1 MQDRFK
7 FRAVLHQNKYE
18 EYRLEKFS
26 HQRVFDVMSINLGI
40 EYSTIEIIA
49 EYPNGDWAVRE
60 IDDKDIDLIQC
71 TGLKDHNNN
80 LIYEGDIIVIPNQ
93 YPFYDYKNKEDMK
106 QDLNST
112 EGEIK
117 GESILNY
124 IGIVEWIYSQ
134 WQYVYHCV
142 NPKKRGISEGVN
154 KGLNDFGFD
163 ETRNTC
169 YEVIGNIY
177 ENTELLR
184 EGNNAR

>member
-7 FRAVLHQNKYE
+7 FRAWNTLVKEFSYFDKPEMQIGTGGFDNGLIFPLSENSNLYMGKYSE
-18 EYRLEKFS
+18 PQF
-26 HQRVFDVMSINLGI
+26 
-40 EYSTIEIIA
+40 
-49 EYPNGDWAVRE
+49 
-60 IDDKDIDLIQC
+60 C
-71 TGLKDHNNN
+71 TGLKDKNGK

-106 QDLNST
+106 QDLNFT

-142 NPKKRGISEGVN
+142 NPKKRGISEGGN
-154 KGLNDFGFD
+154 QGLNDFGFD

-177 ENTELLR
+177 ENPELIKDG
-184 EGNNAR
+184 E

>member
-1 MQDRFK
+1 MTDKVNKEEIMQDRFK
-7 FRAVLHQNKYE
+7 FRAFGHSSKKMISISDLSARDFYYGIFVDN
-18 EYRLEKFS
+18 RLLEHYFGKG
-26 HQRVFDVMSINLGI
+26 V
-40 EYSTIEIIA
+40 YTIM
-49 EYPNGDWAVRE
+49 
-60 IDDKDIDLIQC
+60 QC
-71 TGLKDHNNN
+71 TGLKDKNGK
-80 LIYEGDIIVIPNQ
+80 LIYAGDIIVIPNQ

-154 KGLNDFGFD
+154 QGLNDFGFD

-169 YEVIGNIY
+169 YEVVGNIY
-177 ENTELLR
+177 ENPELL
-184 EGNNAR
+184 ENK

>member
-1 MQDRFK
+1 MQDRF
-7 FRAVLHQNKYE
+7 RY
-18 EYRLEKFS
+18 
-26 HQRVFDVMSINLGI
+26 RVFDNDDRKMHDVIFLNYENNSVEWYNDNNKKRAAFI
-40 EYSTIEIIA
+40 EEVPT
-49 EYPNGDWAVRE
+49 
-60 IDDKDIDLIQC
+60 LQC

-154 KGLNDFGFD
+154 QGLNDFGFD
-163 ETRNTC
+163 ETENTC

-177 ENTELLR
+177 ENPELLR

>member
-1 MQDRFK
+1 MQDRFR
-7 FRAVLHQNKYE
+7 FRY
-18 EYRLEKFS
+18 
-26 HQRVFDVMSINLGI
+26 RVFDNDDRKMHDVIFLNYENNSVEWYNDNNKKRAAFI
-40 EYSTIEIIA
+40 EEVPT
-49 EYPNGDWAVRE
+49 
-60 IDDKDIDLIQC
+60 LQC

-142 NPKKRGISEGVN
+142 NPKKLGISEGIN
-154 KGLNDFGFD
+154 QGLNDFGFD
-163 ETRNTC
+163 ETENTC

-177 ENTELLR
+177 ENPELL
-184 EGNNAR
+184 EVTNKIKENK

>member
-7 FRAVLHQNKYE
+7 FRYVFTKDFGGKTGICYKMPIFDLDTITDENFNKIVKSYTD
-18 EYRLEKFS
+18 YGYTLVSKC
-26 HQRVFDVMSINLGI
+26 
-40 EYSTIEIIA
+40 
-49 EYPNGDWAVRE
+49 
-60 IDDKDIDLIQC
+60 QC
-71 TGLKDHNNN
+71 TGLKDKNGKF
-80 LIYEGDIIVIPNQ
+80 IYEGDIIVIPNQ

-142 NPKKRGISEGVN
+142 NPKKRGISEGIN
-154 KGLNDFGFD
+154 QGLNDFGFD
-163 ETRNTC
+163 ETENTC

-177 ENTELLR
+177 ENPKLIKDGE
-184 EGNNAR
+184 

>member
-1 MQDRFK
+1 MEDRF
-7 FRAVLHQNKYE
+7 RY
-18 EYRLEKFS
+18 
-26 HQRVFDVMSINLGI
+26 RVFDNDDRKMHDVIFLNYENNSVEWYNDNNKKRAAFI
-40 EYSTIEIIA
+40 EEVPT
-49 EYPNGDWAVRE
+49 
-60 IDDKDIDLIQC
+60 LQC
-71 TGLKDHNNN
+71 SGLKDKNGK
-80 LIYEGDIIVIPNQ
+80 LIYEGDIIVIPKQ

-142 NPKKRGISEGVN
+142 NPEKRGISEGVN
-154 KGLNDFGFD
+154 RGLNDFGFD

-169 YEVIGNIY
+169 YEIIGNIY
-177 ENTELLR
+177 ENPELL
-184 EGNNAR
+184 EVTNKIKENKEWK

>member
-1 MQDRFK
+1 MQDRF
-7 FRAVLHQNKYE
+7 RY
-18 EYRLEKFS
+18 
-26 HQRVFDVMSINLGI
+26 RVFDN
-40 EYSTIEIIA
+40 
-49 EYPNGDWAVRE
+49 
-60 IDDKDIDLIQC
+60 DDRKMHNVIFLNYENNSVEWYNDNNKKRAAFIGEVPIVQC
-71 TGLKDHNNN
+71 TGLKNHNNN

>member
-1 MQDRFK
+1 MQDRF
-7 FRAVLHQNKYE
+7 RY
-18 EYRLEKFS
+18 
-26 HQRVFDVMSINLGI
+26 RVFDNDDRKMHDVIFLNYENNSVEWYNDNNKKRAAFI
-40 EYSTIEIIA
+40 EEVPT
-49 EYPNGDWAVRE
+49 
-60 IDDKDIDLIQC
+60 LQC

-154 KGLNDFGFD
+154 QGLNDFGFE

-177 ENTELLR
+177 ENPELL
-184 EGNNAR
+184 EVTNKIKENKEWK